1 MARLSRYR
9 TIYDI
14 DGQTMNHH
22 TSSVFVRRFYF
33 PFFDFKLE
41 GIKYL
46 MPNRRKD
53 RDSEMENNQSSVGRA
68 RKMRRW
74 SKWWWIQL
82 INSFYCTLYHAMG
95 MDGGYSMGIIN
106 CIFWYM
112 SHWKKAVSKRT
123 SVFFFAFFV
132 AKITQEN
139 FRWTI
144 LWDPTKILLM
154 KK

>member
-1 MARLSRYR
+1 MMARLSRYR

-68 RKMRRW
+68 RKMRR
-74 SKWWWIQL
+74 
-82 INSFYCTLYHAMG
+82 
-95 MDGGYSMGIIN
+95 
-106 CIFWYM
+106 
-112 SHWKKAVSKRT
+112 
-123 SVFFFAFFV
+123 
-132 AKITQEN
+132 
-139 FRWTI
+139 
-144 LWDPTKILLM
+144 
-154 KK
+154 